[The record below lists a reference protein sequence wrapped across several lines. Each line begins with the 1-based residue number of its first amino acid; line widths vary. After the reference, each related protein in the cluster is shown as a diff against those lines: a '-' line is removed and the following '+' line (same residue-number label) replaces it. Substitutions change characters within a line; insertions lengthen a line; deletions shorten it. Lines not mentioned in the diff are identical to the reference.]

1 MAITITQQPQ
11 LFQPACNPFVWV
23 FESDQTTQPNFSFI
37 VELYVDFVLV
47 STHQVFNESGNY
59 AKFDASGELRALLT
73 SEMVTTGALLT
84 FYDPAI
90 SFVNIKIYEK
100 YGTPPVLQPGS
111 INANVSR
118 AWNAS
123 LRHPDFISFDYNDYA
138 ISRLNPNSGNVLFLT
153 DFPRTRKYFVGL
165 YESAFLTFL
174 NRGGSANTD
183 IELKLY
189 DITNTLI
196 ASDTVVVTLALNIGV
211 IDCAPQ
217 NLIANTSVTLLD
229 FQSCAYFTITAK
241 AGPEFAGIFSGL
253 SETFTFWMDT
263 ECHRYDTHRLHWLNK
278 LGGWDSFTFSL
289 VSTNSTKVKTSDYQR
304 ERGQWDT
311 SGTAWEYTRY
321 HGEQM
326 AFNKYATDT
335 TVLNSDWINESVQQW
350 LVRELYESPKVYLE
364 VTPGAFEPVKVTNE
378 DFTLKQRRVDGLIR
392 EVVNMER
399 TYTYNSQLT

>member
-11 LFQPACNPFVWV
+11 PFQPACNPFIWV

-37 VELYVDFVLV
+37 VELYVDGSLV
-47 STHQVFNESGNY
+47 STHQVFNESVNY
-59 AKFDASGELRALLT
+59 AKFDASGELRSLLT
-73 SEMVTTGALLT
+73 SEMVTTGTLIN
-84 FYDPAI
+84 FYSQAYGN
-90 SFVNIKIYEK
+90 VNVKIYEK
-100 YGTPPVLQPGS
+100 YGTPPVL
-111 INANVSR
+111 NVSSATSGFAR
-118 AWNAS
+118 TGFNAS
-123 LRHPDFISFDYNDYA
+123 LRHPDFIAWNYLDYEVTQ
-138 ISRLNPNSGNVLFLT
+138 SNPNSNNLLFLT
-153 DFPRTRKYFVGL
+153 TFPRTRKYFVGL

-174 NRGGSANTD
+174 SKTGISGFRVA
-183 IELKLY
+183 IRLY
-189 DITNTLI
+189 DINGVLITNNSPYSAT
-196 ASDTVVVTLALNIGV
+196 SNRMVVLDVS
-211 IDCAPQ
+211 PQ
-217 NLIANTSVTLLD
+217 NIIANTPITLID
-229 FQSCAYFTITAK
+229 FQSCAYYTIMVQAMDVGIYSGFT
-241 AGPEFAGIFSGL
+241 EV
-253 SETFTFWMDT
+253 FTFHMDT
-263 ECHRYDTHRLHWLNK
+263 ECHRYDTRRLHWLNK
-278 LGGWDSFTFSL
+278 LGGWDSFTFTL

-335 TVLNSDWINESVQQW
+335 TILNSDWINESVQQW

>member
-1 MAITITQQPQ
+1 MAVTITQEPQ
-11 LFQPACNPFVWV
+11 LFQPACNPYIWV
-23 FESDQTTQPNFSFI
+23 FESDQTAQPNFSFI

-59 AKFDASGELRALLT
+59 AKFDASGDLRCLLT

-84 FYDPAI
+84 FYDQAI
-90 SFVNIKIYEK
+90 SFVNIKVYEK
-100 YGTPPVLQPGS
+100 YGTPPVITTSFDTGTV
-111 INANVSR
+111 NR

-123 LRHPDFISFDYNDYA
+123 LRHPDFINFNYLNYA

-196 ASDTVVVTLALNIGV
+196 ASDTVVVTLPLNIGV

-217 NLIANTSVTLLD
+217 NLITNTSVTLLD
-229 FQSCAYFTITAK
+229 FQSCAYYTVRAK
-241 AGPEFAGIFSGL
+241 AGPELFGIFSGY
-253 SETFTFWMDT
+253 SELFTFYMDT

-289 VSTNSTKVKTSDYQR
+289 VSTNSTKVKTSEYQR
-304 ERGQWDT
+304 ERGEWNNT
-311 SGTAWEYTRY
+311 GTAWQYTRY

-335 TVLNSDWINESVQQW
+335 TVLNSDWIHESVQQW
-350 LVRELYESPKVYLE
+350 LVRDLYESPKVYLE

-392 EVVNMER
+392 EVVTLER